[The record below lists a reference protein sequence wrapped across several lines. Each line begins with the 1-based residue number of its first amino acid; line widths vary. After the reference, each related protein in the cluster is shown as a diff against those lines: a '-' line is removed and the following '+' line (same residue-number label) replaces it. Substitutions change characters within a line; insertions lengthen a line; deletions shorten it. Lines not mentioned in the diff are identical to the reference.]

1 MIFVPQEGLEPTT
14 NGLRGHCST
23 IELLR
28 HFSKAKIKYDMILLT
43 NYAAV
48 TLTALSPLSSDSTSN
63 STA

>member
-28 HFSKAKIKYDMILLT
+28 HFSKAKIINMIW
-43 NYAAV
+43 NY
-48 TLTALSPLSSDSTSN
+48 
-63 STA
+63 